1 MRIGEVDDV
10 DAVGRVA
17 VDDVLRD
24 RLRVG
29 VGRALDL
36 AGVVLGDDRLRVEPL
51 DHRAALA
58 ADDVEQHRLALGDQL
73 VGLAAGGADDVA
85 C

>member
-1 MRIGEVDDV
+1 MPSVDE
-10 DAVGRVA
+10 A
-17 VDDVLRD
+17 VDDVLGD

-29 VGRALDL
+29 VGRRLHR
-36 AGVVLGDDRLRVEPL
+36 AGVVLGDDRLGIEAL

-58 ADDVEQHRLALGDQL
+58 ADEVEQDRLALGDQL